1 MAGYYQQQPAAGY
14 TQQERDDNYTSRI
27 EHNPNRVGS
36 GYVNYGPQVRHQAPA
51 PNWQTGGPGGA
62 APAQV
67 SQIWNSS
74 PAPPP
79 GMGMQ
84 QQQMQQQQQQMQQQ
98 QQQQMQQQQ
107 YQQMQQPQ
115 QPQQP
120 QQQYQQPQMPQMPP
134 GVQPFAQP
142 SQQPKDVSAIFQSLG
157 IDTNPQA
164 ARQPP
169 MNGQQPGG
177 GFPGMTSMPNSG
189 FPTGLNPVSAMS
201 AAAMSAPP
209 AGVQQAFANGL
220 GGPAA
225 MPSGAPGQS
234 LMGLLQTPA
243 GNAGAFAP
251 LGNGVAAC
259 GSRTQAAFAPP
270 APQCQLQQNSHI
282 SGSNAFAPPNHGAFA
297 QSNSRGQPMQNRQ
310 AAAPR
315 ALSSA
320 SDYAN
325 AAVNYKPPP
334 TRAVQASSTSIS
346 RKPEISSKMTPQPAS
361 APREEWECPRCT
373 FLNNAALRECEMC
386 AFEHAVEEP
395 ASDVPAEDAGWA
407 VATNSVRKSVPVA
420 SDSLAGKSKAQNKNE
435 KRRAKKREN

>member
-1 MAGYYQQQPAAGY
+1 
-14 TQQERDDNYTSRI
+14 
-27 EHNPNRVGS
+27 
-36 GYVNYGPQVRHQAPA
+36 
-51 PNWQTGGPGGA
+51 
-62 APAQV
+62 
-67 SQIWNSS
+67 
-74 PAPPP
+74 
-79 GMGMQ
+79 MGMQ

-225 MPSGAPGQS
+225 MPSGALGQS

-243 GNAGAFAP
+243 GNAGAFAAP

-259 GSRTQAAFAPP
+259 GSRAQAAFAPP

>member
-1 MAGYYQQQPAAGY
+1 
-14 TQQERDDNYTSRI
+14 
-27 EHNPNRVGS
+27 
-36 GYVNYGPQVRHQAPA
+36 
-51 PNWQTGGPGGA
+51 
-62 APAQV
+62 
-67 SQIWNSS
+67 
-74 PAPPP
+74 
-79 GMGMQ
+79 MGMQ

-107 YQQMQQPQ
+107 QYQQQPQ
-115 QPQQP
+115 MPQMPQQMPQMP
-120 QQQYQQPQMPQMPP
+120 QQMPQMPQMPP

-142 SQQPKDVSAIFQSLG
+142 AQQPKDVSAIFQSLG

-169 MNGQQPGG
+169 MNGQQP

-225 MPSGAPGQS
+225 MPSGAPAPGQS

-297 QSNSRGQPMQNRQ
+297 SSNSRGQPMQSRQ

-334 TRAVQASSTSIS
+334 TRAVASSTSIS
-346 RKPEISSKMTPQPAS
+346 RKPEISSKTASQPSS

-373 FLNNAALRECEMC
+373 FLNNAALWECEMC
-386 AFEHAVEEP
+386 GFEQKGKEEP
-395 ASDVPAEDAGWA
+395 ASEPTEDAGWA

>member
-1 MAGYYQQQPAAGY
+1 M
-14 TQQERDDNYTSRI
+14 
-27 EHNPNRVGS
+27 
-36 GYVNYGPQVRHQAPA
+36 PQ
-51 PNWQTGGPGGA
+51 
-62 APAQV
+62 
-67 SQIWNSS
+67 
-74 PAPPP
+74 
-79 GMGMQ
+79 M
-84 QQQMQQQQQQMQQQ
+84 
-98 QQQQMQQQQ
+98 
-107 YQQMQQPQ
+107 
-115 QPQQP
+115 
-120 QQQYQQPQMPQMPP
+120 PQMPQMPP

-142 SQQPKDVSAIFQSLG
+142 AQQPKDVSAIFQSLG

-177 GFPGMTSMPNSG
+177 FPGMTSMPNSG

-201 AAAMSAPP
+201 AAAMSATPP
-209 AGVQQAFANGL
+209 PGVQQAFANGGL

-225 MPSGAPGQS
+225 MPSAAPAPGQS

-270 APQCQLQQNSHI
+270 APTCQLQQNSHI

-297 QSNSRGQPMQNRQ
+297 SSNARGQPMQSRQ
-310 AAAPR
+310 PAAPR

-325 AAVNYKPPP
+325 AAANYKPPSA
-334 TRAVQASSTSIS
+334 RAVASSTSIS
-346 RKPEISSKMTPQPAS
+346 RKPETKPKTTSQPSS

-373 FLNNAALRECEMC
+373 FLNNAALWECEMC
-386 AFEHAVEEP
+386 GFQSKGKEEP
-395 ASDVPAEDAGWA
+395 ASAPAEDAGWA